1 MYFTDE
7 VTIKIDG
14 DQKFV
19 NEFQVMNGIGK
30 GSYSKVK
37 RVIRRS
43 QQKLEEDEEEMQ
55 FAMKIMHKPS
65 LKRERAI
72 RYDTNGEMQMIHN
85 YDKVQTEIEIW
96 TQLNHPY
103 IAKLYEMIDDDNHDY
118 LYLVLEY
125 ANMGQIATWNA
136 KLGRYER
143 NEAIF
148 NFVTE
153 HLKMHGGI
161 EERS

>member
-1 MYFTDE
+1 MSLTNDEFFKQSNCMYFTDE
-7 VTIKIDG
+7 VTIRVEG

-30 GSYSKVK
+30 GGFSKVK

-43 QQKLEEDEEEMQ
+43 QQKLDEDEEEMQ

-118 LYLVLEY
+118 LYLVLEF
-125 ANMGQIATWNA
+125 ANMG
-136 KLGRYER
+136 
-143 NEAIF
+143 
-148 NFVTE
+148 
-153 HLKMHGGI
+153 
-161 EERS
+161 

>member
-1 MYFTDE
+1 
-7 VTIKIDG
+7 
-14 DQKFV
+14 
-19 NEFQVMNGIGK
+19 MNGIGK
-30 GSYSKVK
+30 GGFSKVK

-43 QQKLEEDEEEMQ
+43 QQKQDEDEEEMQ

-72 RYDTNGEMQMIHN
+72 RYDTDGEMQMIHN

-103 IAKLYEMIDDDNHDY
+103 IAKLYEMIDDESHDY
-118 LYLVLEY
+118 LYLILEY

-143 NEAIF
+143 SEAIF

-153 HLKMHGGI
+153 HLKMHNGI
-161 EERS
+161 EDRPQSSVQVIV

>member
-1 MYFTDE
+1 
-7 VTIKIDG
+7 
-14 DQKFV
+14 
-19 NEFQVMNGIGK
+19 MNGIGK
-30 GSYSKVK
+30 GGFSKVK

-43 QQKLEEDEEEMQ
+43 QQKQDEDEEEMQ

-125 ANMGQIATWNA
+125 ANMG
-136 KLGRYER
+136 
-143 NEAIF
+143 
-148 NFVTE
+148 
-153 HLKMHGGI
+153 
-161 EERS
+161 